1 MWKRFCLLFF
11 SSKKAFFQSI
21 SHSQK
26 QRVTLF
32 ALPKKKVLKKIRN
45 AVSFLFV
52 STTHGPEH
60 IFEYFDNWS
69 SLSTSFSTS
78 SWSCPAL
85 LAPSSLNQIKILVRM
100 HFLVFLSNSFV
111 QQLPSE
117 KTCFSLKY
125 KHHWRMKFWSSSFL
139 STWNKE

>member
-11 SSKKAFFQSI
+11 QKRHFFNRSLTRQSREWLFLHCQKKS
-21 SHSQK
+21 
-26 QRVTLF
+26 
-32 ALPKKKVLKKIRN
+32 LKKIRN

>member
-1 MWKRFCLLFF
+1 METLLSPFFFFKKGIFSIDLSLAKAESDSFCI
-11 SSKKAFFQSI
+11 A
-21 SHSQK
+21 
-26 QRVTLF
+26 
-32 ALPKKKVLKKIRN
+32 KKKSLKKIRN